1 MASAT
6 QAEPPAAD
14 GAGVG
19 GYSEE
24 HRPLRGYA
32 ALGATFLLA
41 FGGALVVARRS
52 GRELPDTIRPWDV
65 ILAGVATHRLSR
77 LIAKDRVASFVRAP
91 FTRYEERSGRGE
103 VSEKPRGRGLRR
115 AIGELLVCP
124 FCLGQWVAAAFGV
137 GLVAAP
143 RLTRL
148 VASIYA
154 AKTVADFLQLA
165 HAAAE
170 ERS

>member
-6 QAEPPAAD
+6 QAESSGSD
-14 GAGVG
+14 GAGAG
-19 GYSEE
+19 AYSEE
-24 HRPLRGYA
+24 QLPLRGYA
-32 ALGATFLLA
+32 ALVSTFLLA
-41 FGGALVVARRS
+41 FAGSLVVARRS
-52 GRELPDTIRPWDV
+52 GRKLPDTIRPGDV
-65 ILAGVATHRLSR
+65 VLAGIATHRLSR

-103 VSEKPRGRGLRR
+103 VSEKPRGSGLRR
-115 AIGELLVCP
+115 AIGELLLCP
-124 FCLGQWVAAAFGV
+124 FCLGQWVAAGFGV

-148 VASIYA
+148 VAAIYT

-165 HAAAE
+165 RAAAE

>member
-6 QAEPPAAD
+6 QAESVAAN

-19 GYSEE
+19 TPAEE
-24 HRPLRGYA
+24 RRPLTGYA
-32 ALGATFLLA
+32 ALASTFLLA
-41 FGGALVVARRS
+41 FAGALVAARRS

-65 ILAGVATHRLSR
+65 VLAGVATHKLSR
-77 LIAKDRVASFVRAP
+77 LIAKDRVAGFLRAP

-103 VSEKPRGRGLRR
+103 VNEKPRGRGLRR
-115 AIGELLVCP
+115 AIGELLLCP
-124 FCLGQWVAAAFGV
+124 FCLGQWVAGGFGV

-148 VASIYA
+148 VAAILT

-165 HAAAE
+165 HAAADE
-170 ERS
+170 KT